1 MTREN
6 GLPWKW
12 IVWDFAAW
20 SFSDRSPGLE
30 QREMIEAAW
39 FVCTVPTHTAL
50 LHKPQRDPTMRNLSL
65 SWVIGSFM
73 TQTFFKSLQKNNFR
87 LSSVYFMVGDG
98 WEGEIVEAGKLSAFS
113 TWFAHP
119 AVVHEAI
126 QQLYS
131 SFSLQNLQLCSCLQ
145 SYTALSISLPKVEQL

>member
-30 QREMIEAAW
+30 QREMIEAAL

-73 TQTFFKSLQKNNFR
+73 TQAFFESLQKNNFR

-98 WEGEIVEAGKLSAFS
+98 WEGEIVEAGKLSAFLLDLL
-113 TWFAHP
+113 
-119 AVVHEAI
+119 I
-126 QQLYS
+126 LLLYMRQYS
-131 SFSLQNLQLCSCLQ
+131 SSTAPFLFKTFNSAAAFSPILHF
-145 SYTALSISLPKVEQL
+145 LSLFQK